1 MPSTHD
7 LPPLGGWL
15 RGRDLRWRARLGEI
29 GDLPSAL
36 AQRRQDAAALAK
48 IIDGENVED
57 EALDLLA
64 STPSRLALLPLEDA
78 LGLRAQVNLP
88 GTVDGHPNW
97 RRRLPLQWDE
107 PALQARLQR
116 VSVGRDGVMA

>member
-29 GDLPSAL
+29 ENLSAAL
-36 AQRRQDAAALAK
+36 DERRHDAAALAQ
-48 IIDGENVED
+48 IVTGDDVED

-78 LGLRAQVNLP
+78 LGLRTQVNLP
-88 GTVDGHPNW
+88 GTVGGHPNW
-97 RRRLPLQWDE
+97 RRRLPQQWDE
-107 PALQARLQR
+107 AAVQSRLQR
-116 VSVGRDGVMA
+116 FSRGRDGAMA